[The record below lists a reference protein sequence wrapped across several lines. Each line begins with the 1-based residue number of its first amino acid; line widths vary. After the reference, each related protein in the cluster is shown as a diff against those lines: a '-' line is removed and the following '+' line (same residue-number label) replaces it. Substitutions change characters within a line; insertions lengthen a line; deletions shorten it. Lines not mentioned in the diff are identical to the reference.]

1 MVTCGRHG
9 HYGLCGQV
17 LASFSGVGKETQI
30 PLLLCL
36 SVAQND
42 EDMT

>member
-1 MVTCGRHG
+1 MVGMDIMD
-9 HYGLCGQV
+9 CGQV

-30 PLLLCL
+30 LLLLCL
-36 SVAQND
+36 SVAQNG